1 MLKHRVTAT
10 AAAFFALAC
19 TTAVSSTSAQAQNIV
34 EVAASTG
41 QFNTLIAAAKAAGL
55 ADALAAPGAKTVF
68 APTDAAFGKLPKG
81 TVATLLKP
89 ENKDKLGAILKYHV
103 VAGSAIF
110 AKDIKVGATHVTT
123 LNGKQIA
130 VKKGVG
136 GVTVNAAKVVKA
148 DVKASNGVIHVID
161 KVLLPK

>member
-1 MLKHRVTAT
+1 MLQHHFSEAT
-10 AAAFFALAC
+10 AAVLVIACATAL
-19 TTAVSSTSAQAQNIV
+19 STPSAQAQNIV
-34 EVAASTG
+34 EVASSAG
-41 QFNTLIAAAKAAGL
+41 QFKTLLAAAKAAGL
-55 ADALAAPGAKTVF
+55 ADALAAPGPKTVF
-68 APTDAAFGKLPKG
+68 APTDAAFAKLPKG

-89 ENKDKLGAILKYHV
+89 ANKDKLGAILKYHV
-103 VAGSAIF
+103 VAGSTIY

-130 VKKGVG
+130 VKKNG
-136 GVTVNAAKVVKA
+136 GVSVNTAKVVKA